1 MFQVSLMRIDCRVV
15 HGQIAIYWA
24 TAAKADVIYV
34 VDEAISKNTFLTNL
48 YKNSAPQSIKAVEVF
63 SPESFMEAV
72 ENKNTVDGNV
82 LMIFKDVANC
92 YKLFKLGYPFK
103 EVNVGNQATN
113 PKKKQILREIF
124 LSEEEMQQLKE
135 IEASGTD
142 VYLQVIP
149 SQAKMDLKTAESKMK

>member
-1 MFQVSLMRIDCRVV
+1 MFQVSLMRIDCRVI

-24 TAAKADVIYV
+24 SAAKADVIYV
-34 VDEAISKNTFLTNL
+34 VDEAIAKNAFLTNL

-63 SPESFMEAV
+63 SPESFIQAV
-72 ENKNTVDGNV
+72 ESGNTVDGNV

-103 EVNVGNQATN
+103 QVNVGNQATN
-113 PKKKQILREIF
+113 PKKKQIQREIF
-124 LSEEEMQQLKE
+124 LSEEEMKQLQE
-135 IEASGTD
+135 IEASGVE

-149 SQAKMDLKTAESKMK
+149 SQPKMDLKTAETKMK